1 MFGAGGV
8 PLLYFTTV
16 ILNDGFLVEVNCKG
30 YSPGLN
36 CRGEG
41 GVFCIQNQACFFY
54 FSYLMALTGG
64 LGGSKNK
71 VDNVELFFDV
81 ICDLFR

>member
-1 MFGAGGV
+1 
-8 PLLYFTTV
+8 
-16 ILNDGFLVEVNCKG
+16 
-30 YSPGLN
+30 
-36 CRGEG
+36 
-41 GVFCIQNQACFFY
+41 
-54 FSYLMALTGG
+54 MALTGG